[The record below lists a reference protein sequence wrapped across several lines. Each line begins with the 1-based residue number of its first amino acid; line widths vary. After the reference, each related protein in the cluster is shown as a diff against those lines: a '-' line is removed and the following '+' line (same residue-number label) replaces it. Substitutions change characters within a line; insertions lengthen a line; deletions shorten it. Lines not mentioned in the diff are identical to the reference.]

1 MRAWARRRAILLA
14 TRWRLPPRARPP
26 VHLFSSP
33 PLSSRTSISTCT
45 ISFPFPFAAR
55 SRITFTSSP
64 LFSVSCILVRLCNPL
79 PPRAPRA
86 PVRPF
91 APLMR
96 LRAVPCRVIL
106 IFSSISWRCSISCF
120 CFRFLIFRFLFC
132 VPPTHRATFPAITR
146 PQIAPVSPPPSLP
159 PSLPSFLPCRFRFCC
174 C

>member
-1 MRAWARRRAILLA
+1 MRARARGRAILLA
-14 TRWRLPPRARPP
+14 TRWRLPPRARPL

-91 APLMR
+91 AHLMR

-120 CFRFLIFRFLFC
+120 CFRFLIFRFSFVRSSCAPCDLSRDHSTPNSPRISTAF
-132 VPPTHRATFPAITR
+132 PPY
-146 PQIAPVSPPPSLP
+146 
-159 PSLPSFLPCRFRFCC
+159 LPSFLPCRFRFCC